1 MLSGS
6 VPGSWTLKV
15 EASRG
20 RLTTETGKWTESG
33 ALTTSSAAAPFP
45 EPSYHVRYKYSYCS
59 NHFPL
64 WILLFAEIS

>member
-1 MLSGS
+1 MLSES

-15 EASRG
+15 EASWR
-20 RLTTETGKWTESG
+20 RLTTKTGKWTESG
-33 ALTTSSAAAPFP
+33 SLITSSAAAPFP
-45 EPSYHVRYKYSYCS
+45 EPSYHVRYKCSYCA